1 MFAQAEK
8 NPAIL
13 LFAYNQAVKDLE
25 VLRRS
30 TVVNQLYGGQR
41 LAVEH

>member
-1 MFAQAEK
+1 M
-8 NPAIL
+8 
-13 LFAYNQAVKDLE
+13 FAYNQAVKDLE

-30 TVVNQLYGGQR
+30 AVINQLYGGRR